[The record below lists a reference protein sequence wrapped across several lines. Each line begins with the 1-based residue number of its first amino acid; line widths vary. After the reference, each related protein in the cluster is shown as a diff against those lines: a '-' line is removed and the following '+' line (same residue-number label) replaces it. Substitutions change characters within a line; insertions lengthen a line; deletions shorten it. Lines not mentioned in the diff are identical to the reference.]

1 VYYQSLTLASN
12 VLVNFLTSHGAEL
25 ALLVASA
32 AHHQSFFDSCKARDM
47 PIASVHY
54 HRLALGSDVIVK
66 TFSKVA
72 VVVVGAVVGL
82 VVIARQIAK
91 LLVYL

>member
-25 ALLVASA
+25 ALLVA
-32 AHHQSFFDSCKARDM
+32 HNSFFDSCKARDM